1 MIRTNIY
8 LAADQVERLK
18 TLAGKKGTTVAEL
31 VRRSIEVYLEAEENR
46 QERRERR
53 RGNAK

>member
-18 TLAGKKGTTVAEL
+18 KLAGEKGTTVAEL